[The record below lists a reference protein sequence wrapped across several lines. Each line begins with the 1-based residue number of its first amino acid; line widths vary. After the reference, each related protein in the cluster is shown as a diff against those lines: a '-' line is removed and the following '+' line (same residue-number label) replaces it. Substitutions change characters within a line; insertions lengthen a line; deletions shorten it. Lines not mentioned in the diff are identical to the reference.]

1 MLTIDNN
8 VIKCP
13 FLTSSLAISP
23 RPDGLAGD
31 QIHWQANEILKKELE
46 IHVPIEGGRQ
56 QSSICFRS
64 SALSSKSRTSFS
76 SHTELYNLAV
86 RFDLQEDSLQSRKAR
101 IT

>member
-31 QIHWQANEILKKELE
+31 QIHWQAKEILKKELE

-56 QSSICFRS
+56 LRFNL
-64 SALSSKSRTSFS
+64 LS
-76 SHTELYNLAV
+76 V
-86 RFDLQEDSLQSRKAR
+86 VCIIQQEQDKFLFPH
-101 IT
+101 